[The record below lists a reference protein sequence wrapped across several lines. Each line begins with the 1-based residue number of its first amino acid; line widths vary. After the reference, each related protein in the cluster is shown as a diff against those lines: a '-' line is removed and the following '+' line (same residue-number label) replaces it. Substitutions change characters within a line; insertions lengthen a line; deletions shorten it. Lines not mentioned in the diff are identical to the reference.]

1 MRIIVAHQIL
11 TQRRKANA
19 ECGNMPRSMR
29 LTVISLAVLALSAAT
44 AAPASAFE
52 PIEGVWR
59 TETSTAGEYLI
70 QRSGPGTF
78 KMTTIRGNRHCLPD
92 ESGFRARV
100 TEQIDVRGAGFDYAY
115 DPVYRFP
122 DCSVDGVGQGVI
134 KVISTAPRYRHVFC
148 GARPGTGPP
157 QFDAAYQ
164 PTASNTVCR
173 FSVRIRAPKPPVRPA
188 ALVRVP
194 KRLACTR
201 AARRRGRTMPLR
213 LFDPANEPVLSI
225 RVRLGGR
232 TIYSYEYPGKLR
244 RRVKVRLPR
253 RPSRV
258 TVVTRTTSNKRFTVA
273 RRYGAC

>member
-1 MRIIVAHQIL
+1 MA
-11 TQRRKANA
+11 A
-19 ECGNMPRSMR
+19 GMR
-29 LTVISLAVLALSAAT
+29 LTVTFLASLALSAVA

-70 QRSGPGTF
+70 QRSGPGMF

-100 TEQIDVRGAGFDYAY
+100 TEQIDVRGAGFDYVY

-134 KVISTAPRYRHVFC
+134 KVISTAPSYRHVFC
-148 GARPGTGPP
+148 AARPGTGPP

-173 FSVRIRAPKPPVRPA
+173 FSVRIRPPKPPVRPA
-188 ALVRVP
+188 SIARVP
-194 KRLACTR
+194 KKPACTR
-201 AARRRGRTMPLR
+201 AARRRGRIAPLR
-213 LFDPANEPVLSI
+213 LLNPANEPVLSI

-232 TIYSYEYPGKLR
+232 VIYSYDYPGKLR
-244 RRVKVRLPR
+244 PRVKVRLPR
-253 RPSRV
+253 RASRV
-258 TVVTRTTSNKRFTVA
+258 AVVVRTTSNKRFTVA

>member
-1 MRIIVAHQIL
+1 MA
-11 TQRRKANA
+11 A
-19 ECGNMPRSMR
+19 SMR
-29 LTVISLAVLALSAAT
+29 LTATLVASLALSAVA

-100 TEQIDVRGAGFDYAY
+100 TEQVDVRGAGFDYFY

-134 KVISTAPRYRHVFC
+134 KVIGTVPRYRHVIC

-157 QFDAAYQ
+157 QFDAAYR

-173 FSVRIRAPKPPVRPA
+173 FSVRIRPPKPPVRSA
-188 ALVRVP
+188 SVARVP

-201 AARRRGRTMPLR
+201 VARRRGRIAPLR
-213 LFDPANEPVLSI
+213 LLDPANEPVLSI
-225 RVRLGGR
+225 RVKLGGR
-232 TIYSYEYPGKLR
+232 TIYSYDYPGKLR

-253 RPSRV
+253 RASRV
-258 TVVTRTTSNKRFTVA
+258 AVVARTTSNKRFTVA
-273 RRYGAC
+273 RRYGVC